1 MSFPFSCDRVMV
13 CGTISVPESL
23 YIFNR
28 VITQKLFETYHVV
41 SSKSTGN
48 SSILHLPYAFGDE
61 TIDGRGDS
69 CGGSRECIP
78 ISVHEP
84 NVKAVGGQAPTTPMH
99 SISAIFFTYPAA
111 TASSGN
117 SK

>member
-48 SSILHLPYAFGDE
+48 SSILHLPYV
-61 TIDGRGDS
+61 S
-69 CGGSRECIP
+69 CQILSALMIKTKILDIP
-78 ISVHEP
+78 KVHE
-84 NVKAVGGQAPTTPMH
+84 G
-99 SISAIFFTYPAA
+99 
-111 TASSGN
+111 
-117 SK
+117 